1 MKESKKAGESYT
13 EMSQLVLPNDT
24 NLLGNLLGGQLM
36 HWIDIVGAMV
46 ASRHSNQK
54 VATVSMDGLE
64 FRHPIRQGELVLLK
78 ATLIW
83 VGNTSMQVA
92 VEVYAENMLSGKQM
106 LTNVAKITFVALDDN
121 ERPTKVPKLEIET
134 SLQQERFDRA
144 QVRHDKIKK
153 KREVSNDN
161 N

>member
-54 VATVSMDGLE
+54 VATVSMDGLD
-64 FRHPIRQGELVLLK
+64 FRHPIRQGIGFTKGHPDL
-78 ATLIW
+78 
-83 VGNTSMQVA
+83 G
-92 VEVYAENMLSGKQM
+92 GKY
-106 LTNVAKITFVALDDN
+106 LDAGCSRGICR
-121 ERPTKVPKLEIET
+121 EYV
-134 SLQQERFDRA
+134 
-144 QVRHDKIKK
+144 
-153 KREVSNDN
+153 KREADADQCG
-161 N
+161 

>member
-1 MKESKKAGESYT
+1 
-13 EMSQLVLPNDT
+13 
-24 NLLGNLLGGQLM
+24 
-36 HWIDIVGAMV
+36 
-46 ASRHSNQK
+46 
-54 VATVSMDGLE
+54 MDGLD

-121 ERPTKVPKLEIET
+121 ERPTRVPKLEIET
-134 SLQQERFDRA
+134 PLQQERFDRA
-144 QVRHDKIKK
+144 QARHDKIKK